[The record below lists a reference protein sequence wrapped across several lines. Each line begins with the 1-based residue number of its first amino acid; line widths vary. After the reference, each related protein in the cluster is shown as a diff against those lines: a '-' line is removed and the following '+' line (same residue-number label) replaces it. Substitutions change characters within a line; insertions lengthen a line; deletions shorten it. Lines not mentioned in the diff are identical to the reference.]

1 MEVRQARLARLVERL
16 AVHEGEHQD
25 FARLGMLDYCGKQ
38 PCGIE
43 LRQEGAAFLAQGP
56 LAVGAG
62 NGWFL
67 SICCVAERRQGRL
80 VAR

>member
-16 AVHEGEHQD
+16 AVHESEHQD

-38 PCGIE
+38 PRGIE
-43 LRQEGAAFLAQGP
+43 LRQEGAAFLTLGA

-62 NGWFL
+62 NDWFL
-67 SICCVAERRQGRL
+67 SNCCAAERHESQL